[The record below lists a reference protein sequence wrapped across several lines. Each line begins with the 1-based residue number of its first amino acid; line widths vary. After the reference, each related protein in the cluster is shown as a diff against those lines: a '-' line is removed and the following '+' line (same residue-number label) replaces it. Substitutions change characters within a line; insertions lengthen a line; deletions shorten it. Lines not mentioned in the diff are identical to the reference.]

1 MRKEKKQRIGL
12 KQTSGYSKTKKIKT
26 KRQNTKAKQDKM
38 YREYLLKAHN
48 IGVKNVMNKSDFMTA
63 FKGET
68 TKHRYMTPG
77 FLARTQLR
85 EQISGKFYT
94 DKSFK
99 AEWHAYNLLND
110 SNISIEEFESR
121 QLYKD
126 VNSMVRK
133 QYTTMIEDL
142 KNDYIS
148 SHPDWT
154 LDELEEYMKKTKA
167 KIVISKYISKTI
179 YGSD

>member
-1 MRKEKKQRIGL
+1 
-12 KQTSGYSKTKKIKT
+12 
-26 KRQNTKAKQDKM
+26 M
-38 YREYLLKAHN
+38 YREYLLKADS

-63 FKGET
+63 FKGEV

-121 QLYKD
+121 QLYKE
-126 VNSMVRK
+126 VSSMVEN
-133 QYTTMIEDL
+133 QYRTMMEDL
-142 KNDYIS
+142 KNDYIN
-148 SHPDWT
+148 SHPNWT
-154 LDELEEYMKKTKA
+154 LDELNQYMKQMKA
-167 KIVISKYISKTI
+167 TTVISKYISKTI